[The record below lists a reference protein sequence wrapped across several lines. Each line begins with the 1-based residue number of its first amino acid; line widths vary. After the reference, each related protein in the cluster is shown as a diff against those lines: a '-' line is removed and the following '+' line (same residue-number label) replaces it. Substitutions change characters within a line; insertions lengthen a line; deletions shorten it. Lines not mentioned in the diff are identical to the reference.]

1 MAAPALLLGIVT
13 FIFHCKLHHIY
24 LLHLG
29 RSVREVAKMK
39 MTTGGDGRVRSG
51 PREAGTDKSRSR
63 DDDLA
68 PAGFPWPAKIF
79 MR

>member
-1 MAAPALLLGIVT
+1 MEEERNVCAVSLSKRDEAG
-13 FIFHCKLHHIY
+13 
-24 LLHLG
+24 
-29 RSVREVAKMK
+29 VREVAKMK